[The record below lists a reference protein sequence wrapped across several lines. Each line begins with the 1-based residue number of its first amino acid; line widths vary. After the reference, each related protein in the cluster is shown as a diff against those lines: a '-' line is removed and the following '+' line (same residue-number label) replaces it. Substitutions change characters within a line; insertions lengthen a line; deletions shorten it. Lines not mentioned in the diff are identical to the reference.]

1 MNKPSPADIP
11 IIFCSAC
18 NKAPMIAKTISQH
31 LREKDGVDIEFACP
45 RCGATMTE
53 KLPACCQ
60 AWASMSGRRDES
72 STSGRVERCFRLSCR
87 LTAPIWSL
95 PCCGIAFSA
104 KVNFRRG
111 TNFR

>member
-31 LREKDGVDIEFACP
+31 LREKDGVDIVFACP

-53 KLPACCQ
+53 KLPVLL
-60 AWASMSGRRDES
+60 SGVGLDAGAAEDE
-72 STSGRVERCFRLSCR
+72 
-87 LTAPIWSL
+87 
-95 PCCGIAFSA
+95 
-104 KVNFRRG
+104 
-111 TNFR
+111 